1 MPTQNVTSANVGT
14 VLQTNIRV
22 NGISMSVSPSAAG
35 YFDYFGLSDSAVVGG
50 SDLFNIRPAIQ
61 YISTGSPLLTGAKFF
76 AQSLFLDNCPAG
88 STFVITYEVPPT
100 LTTLAPATAV
110 HATAPLTM
118 TCTGTGF
125 TTETVVTFGGVD
137 LATTFVSATS
147 VTCTVDPTNAVAGTV
162 PVTVHNGPLVSTPAV
177 NFTFT

>member
-14 VLQTNIRV
+14 VLQSNIRV
-22 NGISMSVSPSAAG
+22 NDISMSVAPSAPG
-35 YFDYFGLSDSAVVGG
+35 YYDYFGLSDSGLPG
-50 SDLFNIRPAIQ
+50 SPNLFNIRPAIQ
-61 YISTGSPLLTGAKFF
+61 YMSPGSLLLSGAKFY
-76 AQSLFLDNCPAG
+76 ASSLFLDSCPVG

-162 PVTVHNGPLVSTPAV
+162 PVTVHNGPLISIPAV